1 MGQARS
7 RIGRGESESRV
18 GWAGEEGQ
26 RLHSRYDEHWLEHM
40 VRGQYESTVNEPLP
54 ERLLDLVWRIPDGD
68 ETIPQG
74 HGSRMSAQN
83 VPRVRENVGVLHRL
97 LNFQENETKGQRITK
112 ALEGEGQSKAQ
123 KRDAE
128 R

>member
-1 MGQARS
+1 
-7 RIGRGESESRV
+7 
-18 GWAGEEGQ
+18 
-26 RLHSRYDEHWLEHM
+26 
-40 VRGQYESTVNEPLP
+40 
-54 ERLLDLVWRIPDGD
+54 
-68 ETIPQG
+68 
-74 HGSRMSAQN
+74 MSAQN